1 MSEQKSP
8 VDEGLNKAKDAV
20 NAGAEKI
27 KAYQAQQE
35 AQQREALKGS
45 GQFVDQSE
53 TAVATLGNGYLQNF
67 LLGKKVKRG
76 AAIVTQ
82 KRLYYF
88 GKGYLGKGRHT
99 ISCQEEN
106 IIPLESISQTRFTH
120 LLPVGLLWFGILCLI
135 ISAIICICGFAF
147 ADTWNTIINNTLFM
161 SMCVLAPVGLVSI
174 IIHFLHRGTTFEIS
188 FPGGKYLFPVKY
200 YPIADMRDFQ
210 RQLHLMKDHLKENG

>member
-35 AQQREALKGS
+35 AQQREVLKGS

-53 TAVATLGNGYLQNF
+53 TTVATIGNRYLQNF

-120 LLPVGLLWFGILCLI
+120 VRPVGLIWLGIILFI
-135 ISAIICICGFAF
+135 IGVIDFIASGEGSYRPMDGYEILVFWAAGLFFIVKGF
-147 ADTWNTIINNTLFM
+147 L
-161 SMCVLAPVGLVSI
+161 S
-174 IIHFLHRGTTFEIS
+174 RGTSFEIS

-210 RQLHLMKDHLKENG
+210 RQLHLMKDHLKENA

>member
-35 AQQREALKGS
+35 AQQREVLKGS

-53 TAVATLGNGYLQNF
+53 TAVATIGNGYLQNF

-120 LLPVGLLWFGILCLI
+120 VRPVGSIWLGIILFI
-135 ISAIICICGFAF
+135 IGVIEFCASGGGSYSPMNGYEIFVFWAAGLFFIVKGF
-147 ADTWNTIINNTLFM
+147 L
-161 SMCVLAPVGLVSI
+161 S
-174 IIHFLHRGTTFEIS
+174 RGTSFEIS

>member
-8 VDEGLNKAKDAV
+8 VDEGLNKARDAV

-53 TAVATLGNGYLQNF
+53 TAVATIGNGYLQNF

-106 IIPLESISQTRFTH
+106 IIPLESISQTRFIH
-120 LLPVGLLWFGILCLI
+120 VRPVGLIWFGIILLI
-135 ISAIICICGFAF
+135 IGALVPLCSYRLKIENVLIGIAIAAIGALFVVKGF
-147 ADTWNTIINNTLFM
+147 L
-161 SMCVLAPVGLVSI
+161 S
-174 IIHFLHRGTTFEIS
+174 RGTSFEIS
-188 FPGGKYLFPVKY
+188 FPGGKYFFPVKY

>member
-1 MSEQKSP
+1 MSEQKAP
-8 VDEGLNKAKDAV
+8 FDEGLDKAKDAI
-20 NAGAEKI
+20 NAGTEKV

-35 AQQREALKGS
+35 AQQREILKDS
-45 GQFVDQSE
+45 AKFVDQSE
-53 TAVATLGNGYLQNF
+53 TAVATLGNSYLQNF

-99 ISCQEEN
+99 VSCQEEN
-106 IIPLESISQTRFTH
+106 VIPLESISQTRFTH
-120 LLPVGLLWFGILCLI
+120 RWPIGSTILGIVCLVVGLILFGLTMVLPGSLTDLVGYPSLVLMPAGLLFTVI
-135 ISAIICICGFAF
+135 GF
-147 ADTWNTIINNTLFM
+147 L
-161 SMCVLAPVGLVSI
+161 S
-174 IIHFLHRGTTFEIS
+174 RGTTFEIS

-210 RQLHLMKDHLKENG
+210 RQLHLMRDNLKNG

>member
-8 VDEGLNKAKDAV
+8 VDEGSNKAKDAV

-53 TAVATLGNGYLQNF
+53 TPVATLGNGYLQNF

-106 IIPLESISQTRFTH
+106 VIPLESISQTRFIH
-120 LLPVGLLWFGILCLI
+120 VRPVGLIWFGIILFIIGVIDLFIAPHLGYYDQTGGYEALI
-135 ISAIICICGFAF
+135 FWAAGLFLIVKGF
-147 ADTWNTIINNTLFM
+147 L
-161 SMCVLAPVGLVSI
+161 S
-174 IIHFLHRGTTFEIS
+174 RGTSFEIS

-210 RQLHLMKDHLKENG
+210 RQLHLMKDHLKENV

>member
-35 AQQREALKGS
+35 AQQREVLKGS

-53 TAVATLGNGYLQNF
+53 TAVATIGNGYLQNF
-67 LLGKKVKRG
+67 LLGKKVERG

-99 ISCQEEN
+99 VSCQEEN
-106 IIPLESISQTRFTH
+106 VIPLESISQTRFIH
-120 LLPVGLLWFGILCLI
+120 AKPVGWIWFGIFALI
-135 ISAIICICGFAF
+135 LGVLFTFVDDGGPYALFAW
-147 ADTWNTIINNTLFM
+147 A
-161 SMCVLAPVGLVSI
+161 VGLFSLVAG
-174 IIHFLHRGTTFEIS
+174 FLRRSTSFEIS
-188 FPGGKYLFPVKY
+188 FPGGKYLFPVEY

>member
-1 MSEQKSP
+1 MSEQKAP
-8 VDEGLNKAKDAV
+8 IDEGLDKAKDAI

-35 AQQREALKGS
+35 AQQREVLKDS
-45 GQFVDQSE
+45 RKFVDQSE
-53 TAVATLGNGYLQNF
+53 TAVATLGNSYLQNF

-88 GKGYLGKGRHT
+88 GNGYQGKGRHT
-99 ISCQEEN
+99 VSCQEEN
-106 IIPLESISQTRFTH
+106 VIPLESISQTRFVH
-120 LLPVGLLWFGILCLI
+120 LRPVGFILFGIICLVMG
-135 ISAIICICGFAF
+135 ICSFIQLLNWLWWNIGFGRY
-147 ADTWNTIINNTLFM
+147 THEI
-161 SMCVLAPVGLVSI
+161 GLVLFAAGLFFI
-174 IIHFLHRGTTFEIS
+174 IKGFLNRGTTFEIY

-210 RQLHLMKDHLKENG
+210 RQLHLMKDHIKENA

>member
-53 TAVATLGNGYLQNF
+53 TPVATLGNGYLQNF

-106 IIPLESISQTRFTH
+106 IIPLESISQTRFVH
-120 LLPVGLLWFGILCLI
+120 VRPVGLIWFGIALLVIGALVPLWAYDLFHIRDGMWAELI
-135 ISAIICICGFAF
+135 AVFVAAGLFFIVGGF
-147 ADTWNTIINNTLFM
+147 LR
-161 SMCVLAPVGLVSI
+161 
-174 IIHFLHRGTTFEIS
+174 RGTSFEIS

-210 RQLHLMKDHLKENG
+210 RQLHLMKDHLKKNG